1 MDPLNLIATAKTN
14 SKKARK
20 TEETRI
26 LLEINRSKPLEFTK
40 SSNEAIQ
47 KKKEFAEDCKQAKM

>member
-1 MDPLNLIATAKTN
+1 MDPLNLIATAKNN

-40 SSNEAIQ
+40 SSNGAIQ